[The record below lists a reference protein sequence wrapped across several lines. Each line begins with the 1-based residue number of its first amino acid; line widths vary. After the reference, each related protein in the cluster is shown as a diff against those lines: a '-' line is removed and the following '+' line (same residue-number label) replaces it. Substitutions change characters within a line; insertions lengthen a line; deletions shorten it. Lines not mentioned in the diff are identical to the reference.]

1 MNANFARRRRRRRT
15 GRRRKSKRSPAT
27 LSGHTAKG
35 AFLAS
40 GLTGLAVGTGAAL
53 AGRKLAKRAAGSTP
67 LGVKVGTGV
76 GGAAGGIIGA
86 GTAFLPG
93 AAAGAGVY
101 GVKRLASRGKRRR
114 KRRRRR

>member
-1 MNANFARRRRRRRT
+1 MNANFARRRRRT
-15 GRRRKSKRSPAT
+15 GRRRKSKRRPAT

-53 AGRKLAKRAAGSTP
+53 AARKIGKGAAGSTP
-67 LGVKVGTGV
+67 KAVRIGTGV

-101 GVKRLASRGKRRR
+101 GAKRLASRRNSR
-114 KRRRRR
+114 KRRRRRKRR